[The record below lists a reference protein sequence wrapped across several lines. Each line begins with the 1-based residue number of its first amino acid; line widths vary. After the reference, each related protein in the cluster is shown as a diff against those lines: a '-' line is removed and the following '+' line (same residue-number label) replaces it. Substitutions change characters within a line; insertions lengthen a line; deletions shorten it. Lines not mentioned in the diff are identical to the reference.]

1 MPEETPVLDALAA
14 ITAVSIVGSELP
26 AREHMIARIAALVAV
41 DAPASSYL
49 LNAGTAV
56 EAGITIEDV
65 QGLLIAIAPVV
76 GTPRVMAA
84 TGNIAK
90 ALGFVV
96 ALAEA
101 AGELDD
107 EELGDEE

>member
-26 AREHMIARIAALVAV
+26 AREHVIARLAALVAV
-41 DAPASSYL
+41 DAPAGSYL
-49 LNAGTAV
+49 LNAGTAIEV
-56 EAGITIEDV
+56 GITLEDV
-65 QGLLIAIAPVV
+65 QSLLIAVAPVV
-76 GTPRVMAA
+76 GTPRVVSAS
-84 TGNIAK
+84 GKIAE

-101 AGELDD
+101 AEDDLD
-107 EELGDEE
+107 EEE